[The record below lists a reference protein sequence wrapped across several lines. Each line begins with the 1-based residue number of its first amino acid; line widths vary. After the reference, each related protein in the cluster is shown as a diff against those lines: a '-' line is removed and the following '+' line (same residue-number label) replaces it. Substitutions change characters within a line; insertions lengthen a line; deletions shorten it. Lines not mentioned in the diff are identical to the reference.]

1 MHCNDDQLPIEGL
14 KCVYGPEGMIRVC
27 KKDECESDE
36 DCAEKKRC
44 VHTRWKGKMCH
55 DVSTMCKSDK
65 DCDVCEEC
73 LKTPNHHFKSCVR
86 TGTKCKRDKDCRENQ
101 V

>member
-1 MHCNDDQLPIEGL
+1 
-14 KCVYGPEGMIRVC
+14 
-27 KKDECESDE
+27 
-36 DCAEKKRC
+36 
-44 VHTRWKGKMCH
+44 
-55 DVSTMCKSDK
+55 MCKSDK

-101 V
+101 VETVINAKRISFLIR

>member
-1 MHCNDDQLPIEGL
+1 
-14 KCVYGPEGMIRVC
+14 
-27 KKDECESDE
+27 
-36 DCAEKKRC
+36 
-44 VHTRWKGKMCH
+44 MCH

>member
-65 DCDVCEEC
+65 GWVG
-73 LKTPNHHFKSCVR
+73 S
-86 TGTKCKRDKDCRENQ
+86 
-101 V
+101 